1 MSNLVVDALIE
12 IPQGSQNKYEYDAE
26 KGRFILDRV
35 LYGSMRYPAE
45 YGYLDET
52 LALDGDPLDVLVLV
66 TNPTFP
72 GCVINTRIIGVML
85 MVDNGEQDEKL
96 IGVPTTD
103 PRWNHV
109 NSLEDVSPHTLKEIE
124 NFFLRY
130 KDLENKKVEVTGFR
144 DAAFAKQLYEECTK
158 RYAES
163 QSN

>member
-1 MSNLVVDALIE
+1 MSNLVVDTLIE
-12 IPQGSQNKYEYDAE
+12 IPQGSQNKYEFDKE
-26 KGRFILDRV
+26 KGQFVLDRV

-45 YGYLDET
+45 YGYLEGT

-85 MVDNGEQDEKL
+85 MVDNGEEDEKL
-96 IGVPTTD
+96 IGVPTKD

-109 NSLEDVSPHTLKEIE
+109 KSLDDVAPHTLKEIE

-130 KDLENKKVEVTGFR
+130 KDLENKKVEVKGFK
-144 DAAFAKQLYEECTK
+144 DAAFAAKLYEECK
-158 RYAES
+158 QRYEAS
-163 QSN
+163 K

>member
-12 IPQGSQNKYEYDAE
+12 IPQGSQNKYEFDEE
-26 KGRFILDRV
+26 KGQFVLDRV

-45 YGYLDET
+45 YGYLEQT

-96 IGVPTTD
+96 IGVPTKD

-109 NSLEDVSPHTLKEIE
+109 KSLDDVAPHTLKEIE

-130 KDLENKKVEVTGFR
+130 KDLENKTVEVSGYK
-144 DAAFAKQLYEECTK
+144 DADFAKQLYEECVE
-158 RYAES
+158 RYKNS
-163 QSN
+163 Q

>member
-1 MSNLVVDALIE
+1 MSNLVVDTLIE
-12 IPQGSQNKYEYDAE
+12 IPQGSQNKYEFDKE
-26 KGRFILDRV
+26 KGQFVLDRV

-45 YGYLDET
+45 YGYLDGT

-96 IGVPTTD
+96 IGVPTKD

-109 NSLEDVSPHTLKEIE
+109 NSLEDIAPHTLKEIE

-130 KDLENKKVEVTGFR
+130 KDLENKKVEIAGFK
-144 DAAFAKQLYEECTK
+144 DAAFASNLYDECKK

-163 QSN
+163 N

>member
-1 MSNLVVDALIE
+1 MSNLIVDALIE
-12 IPQGSQNKYEYDAE
+12 IPQGSQNKYEYDSE
-26 KGRFILDRV
+26 KGQFVLDRV

-72 GCVINTRIIGVML
+72 GCVINTRIVGVML
-85 MVDNGEQDEKL
+85 MIDNGEQDEKL
-96 IGVPTTD
+96 IGVPTKD
-103 PRWNHV
+103 PRWDHV
-109 NSLEDVSPHTLKEIE
+109 NSLEDIAPHTLKEIE

-130 KDLENKKVEVTGFR
+130 KDLENKKVEVTGFK
-144 DAAFAKQLYEECTK
+144 DAAFAKQLYEECKK

-163 QSN
+163 N

>member
-1 MSNLVVDALIE
+1 MSNLVVDTLIE
-12 IPQGSQNKYEYDAE
+12 IPQGSQNKYEFDKE
-26 KGRFILDRV
+26 KGQFVLDRV

-45 YGYLDET
+45 YGYLEGT

-85 MVDNGEQDEKL
+85 MVDNGEEDEKL
-96 IGVPTTD
+96 IGVPTKD

-109 NSLEDVSPHTLKEIE
+109 NSLDDVAPHTLKEIE

-130 KDLENKKVEVTGFR
+130 KDLENKKVEVKGFK
-144 DAAFAKQLYEECTK
+144 DAAFAAQLYEECKK
-158 RYAES
+158 RYEA
-163 QSN
+163 NN